1 MSAILTAGWAAGWLA
16 RSGADLLVKYRV
28 QEYCSN
34 FLGRF
39 SVGAYGILTCCLW
52 SCRWATPMGGGLIHG
67 MMHRLAGDTKSVTMI
82 PRARKSL
89 DSERLGMTNGAILS
103 MLKSKAAMERPNSL
117 MSGIIPIGSRGL
129 RGALYFVLFAF
140 VTSRQRV
147 SSSGFALAG
156 NARVYTTIP
165 GSLGSSSI

>member
-1 MSAILTAGWAAGWLA
+1 
-16 RSGADLLVKYRV
+16 
-28 QEYCSN
+28 
-34 FLGRF
+34 
-39 SVGAYGILTCCLW
+39 
-52 SCRWATPMGGGLIHG
+52 MGGGLIHG

-82 PRARKSL
+82 PRARKPL

-156 NARVYTTIP
+156 NARVYTRVLFAVVTSRQSVSSSGFALAGNARVYTRVLFAVVTSRQSVSSSGFALAGNARVYTTIP
-165 GSLGSSSI
+165 GSLGILA